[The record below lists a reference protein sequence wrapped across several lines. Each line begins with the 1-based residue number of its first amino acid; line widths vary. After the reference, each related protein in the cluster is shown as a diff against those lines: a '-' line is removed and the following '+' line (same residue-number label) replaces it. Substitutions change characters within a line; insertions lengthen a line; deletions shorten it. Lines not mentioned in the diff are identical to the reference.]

1 MNRALLPPSRPRTL
15 HALFGAAALVL
26 ALTPGAALAGKHALV
41 GSVVDRN
48 GQPLERVNI
57 TVAPGNV
64 EITTDETGKFLI
76 DYLRDEEGNRTKLA
90 KRTEYT
96 ITFFKVGFHEAKQT
110 LSYKRGELVIEALTM
125 KEETIKLDPS
135 TDNIDPSTYPT
146 RQQDSGGSYEGE

>member
-1 MNRALLPPSRPRTL
+1 MNLALLPGSLRALLGAG
-15 HALFGAAALVL
+15 ALIL
-26 ALTPGAALAGKHALV
+26 AITPGAALAGKHSL
-41 GSVVDRN
+41 GGNVVDRN

-57 TVAPGNV
+57 TLAPGNV
-64 EITTDETGKFLI
+64 EIITDETGKFLI

-110 LSYKRGELVIEALTM
+110 LAYKRGELVIGTLTM

-135 TDNIDPSTYPT
+135 ADNIDPSTYPT